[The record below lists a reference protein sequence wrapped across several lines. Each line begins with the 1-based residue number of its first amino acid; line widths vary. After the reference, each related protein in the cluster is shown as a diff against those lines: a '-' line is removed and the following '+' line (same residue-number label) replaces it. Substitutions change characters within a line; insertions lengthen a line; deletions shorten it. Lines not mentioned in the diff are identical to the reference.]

1 MGTTVRDL
9 KVLLSTGEFMD
20 LTPGVMGTGLSKDH
34 PHWIVVVSIVL
45 AQS

>member
-9 KVLLSTGEFMD
+9 KVLPSTVGFMD

-45 AQS
+45 AQF